1 MIARI
6 AKAAGAAILT
16 LAAGLVVVP
25 VQSAEAG
32 LLAKVDLS
40 SQRMEVYVDGKKKYT
55 WKVSTGRKGYRTP
68 TGSFTPYN
76 MKKFVYS
83 KKWKMS
89 LPHTVWVTGSVAI
102 HGTTLTSRL
111 GRVASHGCIR
121 LAPRNAARFYSMV
134 KDHGLWFTTVKVVK

>member
-6 AKAAGAAILT
+6 MKAAGAVAVMLI
-16 LAAGLVVVP
+16 AGLVVVP
-25 VQSAEAG
+25 VPSAQAG

-40 SQRMEVYVDGKKKYT
+40 RQRMEVYVDGKKKYT
-55 WKVSTGRKGYRTP
+55 WKVSTGRKGYTTP
-68 TGSFTPYN
+68 TGEFTPYN

-121 LAPRNAARFYSMV
+121 LAPKNAARFYAMV
-134 KDHGLWFTTVKVVK
+134 KDHGLWFTTVKVQK